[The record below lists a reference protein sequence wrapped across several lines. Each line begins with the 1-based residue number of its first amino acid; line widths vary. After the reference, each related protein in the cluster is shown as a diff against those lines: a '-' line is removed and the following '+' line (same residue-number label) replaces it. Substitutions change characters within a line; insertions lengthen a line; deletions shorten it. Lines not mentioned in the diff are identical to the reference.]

1 MPRICFEDRSSNLSV
16 SSLYPPDRVYIGAVS
31 TDLMCPIVGNFV
43 IKYFRL
49 IVVKD
54 PPSKETLPSA
64 RDPQLRDI
72 ARPQASPSTETDI
85 NY

>member
-1 MPRICFEDRSSNLSV
+1 
-16 SSLYPPDRVYIGAVS
+16 
-31 TDLMCPIVGNFV
+31 MCPIVGNFV

-72 ARPQASPSTETDI
+72 ARPRSTETDI